1 MRSKFIKF
9 PVEKLDATC
18 WRLKSKPENLH
29 ELIGEP
35 LALICRVVYTRHARK
50 QEEECRATFYFP
62 LCCNR
67 IHVMEGRV
75 SVQQS

>member
-1 MRSKFIKF
+1 MLEIEIK
-9 PVEKLDATC
+9 P
-18 WRLKSKPENLH
+18 RKPSRADR
-29 ELIGEP
+29 GT

-50 QEEECRATFYFP
+50 QEEEEECRATFYFP